1 MIEFLVPGSPSVIAR
16 ATHIFLV
23 QILAVHAGP
32 WAPDRPPT
40 EKRAVELS
48 LRIERLFKGETDL
61 KAGESVA
68 VTIEQWRG
76 TISRQFKLP
85 GPWSGKGLDAGTK
98 YVVFVAGTGGAAGLL
113 RDPVLVLS
121 DAQALADVE
130 LADAEDSEKLSV
142 AVLLEK
148 ALGGAAKLGFLF
160 PDYLLDR
167 HGTLLL
173 VQAEEFEP
181 LARLF
186 EAPKLTHIARNA
198 LLQGIG
204 SAMDQDRAAPGVQDR
219 FIRAL
224 FRVLA
229 LPEAAPF
236 AENIVDVYLPNRIER
251 RPAWLVYRDAA
262 KERAQAQQI
271 FSARRG
277 PAAEAIRAWLAVE
290 PEKKR

>member
-121 DAQALADVE
+121 EAQALVDVE
-130 LADAEDSEKLSV
+130 LADAEDSEKLPL

-148 ALGGAAKLGFLF
+148 ALGAAANLGFLF

-167 HGTLLL
+167 HGLVLL
-173 VQAEEFEP
+173 ARTEDFEP

-204 SAMDQDRAAPGVQDR
+204 SAMDQGRAAPGVEDR

-236 AENIVDVYLPNRIER
+236 ADNVAEVYLPNRIDR
-251 RPAWLVYRDAA
+251 RPAWLVFHDAP
-262 KERAQAQQI
+262 KERAHAQRI
-271 FSARRG
+271 FSARKG
-277 PAAEAIRAWLAVE
+277 PEAEAIRAWLALQ